1 MELVITNFQ
10 NSAKRI
16 SRRNITFRAYRQLVI
31 AIVKEGCIISE
42 LRTMDWKVLIL
53 SSTLLMQIYMHCEFK
68 TFLYY
73 RSMHHF
79 GRKSFLYV
87 FTFRLS
93 LCEYAYSIALML
105 LRHYHIHTNTLS
117 LC

>member
-10 NSAKRI
+10 ISAKRI
-16 SRRNITFRAYRQLVI
+16 NRRNITFGAYRQLVI
-31 AIVKEGCIISE
+31 VIVEQRCIISE
-42 LRTMDWKVLIL
+42 LWTTDWKVLIL
-53 SSTLLMQIYMHCEFK
+53 SSTLLMQIYMHCQFK
-68 TFLYY
+68 TFLRF
-73 RSMHHF
+73 RSLHHF
-79 GRKSFLYV
+79 GRKQFLYV
-87 FTFRLS
+87 FTFRLC